1 MVDDMD
7 RVDLVDGVKGVGV
20 WWGKA
25 ACQPIEMSSVFWKS
39 MKSCVL
45 GLVLFIFAGV
55 LCRAASNLDPVV
67 ELLGQIDDPAFHAD
81 LLKGMREGL
90 AGQKNVA
97 TPKGWAEVAAKL
109 AKSPNEQVREDV
121 RALSLIFG
129 DAGALDSLKATLV
142 DKKSPVEKRR
152 DALKLLVEKKA
163 PGLAPVLQ
171 SLILEKGLQGDVLRG
186 LAAYDSKETPKVI
199 LKNYPVFS
207 TENKV
212 IAVGTLGSR
221 EGFAKELL
229 AALANGKIPRKDIS
243 VPIARQIQSLGN
255 KELSELLK
263 KHWGEIRQV
272 KEDKAELMEK
282 YKKMLPAKYL
292 AKADLS
298 NGRALYNRTCAACHV
313 LYGEGGKI
321 GPDITGSDRRNL
333 DYVLDNVLDPNG
345 AIGKDYQFT
354 TIHLKDGRVV
364 GGMVAAENNSSLT
377 VQTVTERIIL
387 SKEEV
392 VARNVLPISMMP
404 EGLFNNLKK
413 DELRDLVAYLATE
426 QQVPLKKL

>member
-1 MVDDMD
+1 MKNCVIRLFLLMV
-7 RVDLVDGVKGVGV
+7 
-20 WWGKA
+20 
-25 ACQPIEMSSVFWKS
+25 SV
-39 MKSCVL
+39 VI
-45 GLVLFIFAGV
+45 GQG
-55 LCRAASNLDPVV
+55 ASNLDPVV

-90 AGQKNVA
+90 AGQKNVEV
-97 TPKGWAEVAAKL
+97 PKGWAKVAAKL

-129 DAGALDSLKATLV
+129 DSGALDSLKATLV
-142 DKKSPVEKRR
+142 DKKSPLEKRR
-152 DALKLLVEKKA
+152 DALKLLVEKNA
-163 PGLAPVLQ
+163 PGLASILQ
-171 SLILEKGLQGDVLRG
+171 DLIQVKDLQGDVLRG
-186 LAAYDSKETPKVI
+186 LAAYGSKETPQVI
-199 LKNYPVFS
+199 LKNYDEFS
-207 TENKV
+207 TESKA
-212 IAVGTLGSR
+212 IAIGTLASR
-221 EGFAKELL
+221 VGFAKELL
-229 AALANGKIPRKDIS
+229 EALANGKIPRKDIS

-255 KELSELLK
+255 EDLSELLK
-263 KHWGEIRQV
+263 EHWGEIRQV
-272 KEDKAELMEK
+272 KADKAELMEK
-282 YKKMLPAKYL
+282 YKKMLPKKYL

-354 TIHLKDGRVV
+354 TINLKDSRVV
-364 GGMVAAENNSSLT
+364 AGMVAAENNSSLT
-377 VQTVTERIIL
+377 VQTVTERIVL
-387 SKEEV
+387 SKEDV

-404 EGLFNNLKK
+404 EGLFNSLKK

-426 QQVPLKKL
+426 QQVPLKK

>member
-1 MVDDMD
+1 MKNCVIRLFLLMVW
-7 RVDLVDGVKGVGV
+7 VVIGQG
-20 WWGKA
+20 
-25 ACQPIEMSSVFWKS
+25 
-39 MKSCVL
+39 
-45 GLVLFIFAGV
+45 
-55 LCRAASNLDPVV
+55 ASNLDPVV

-90 AGQKNVA
+90 AGQKNVEV
-97 TPKGWAEVAAKL
+97 PKGWAEVAAKL

-129 DAGALDSLKATLV
+129 DSGALDSLKATLV
-142 DKKSPVEKRR
+142 DKKSPLEKRR
-152 DALKLLVEKKA
+152 DALKLLVEKNA
-163 PGLAPVLQ
+163 PGLASILQ
-171 SLILEKGLQGDVLRG
+171 DLIQVKDLQGDVLRG
-186 LAAYDSKETPKVI
+186 LAAYNSKETPQVI
-199 LKNYPVFS
+199 LKNYSNFN
-207 TENKV
+207 TENKAM
-212 IAVGTLGSR
+212 AVGTLASR
-221 EGFAKELL
+221 SGFAKELL
-229 AALANGKIPRKDIS
+229 EALANGKIPRKDIS

-255 KELSELLK
+255 EDLSELLK
-263 KHWGEIRQV
+263 EHWGEIRQV
-272 KEDKAELMEK
+272 KADKAELMEK
-282 YKKMLPAKYL
+282 YKKMLPKKYL

-364 GGMVAAENNSSLT
+364 AGMVAAENNSSLT
-377 VQTVTERIIL
+377 VQTVTERIVL
-387 SKEEV
+387 SKEDV

-404 EGLFNNLKK
+404 EGLFSNLKK

-426 QQVPLKKL
+426 QQVPLKK